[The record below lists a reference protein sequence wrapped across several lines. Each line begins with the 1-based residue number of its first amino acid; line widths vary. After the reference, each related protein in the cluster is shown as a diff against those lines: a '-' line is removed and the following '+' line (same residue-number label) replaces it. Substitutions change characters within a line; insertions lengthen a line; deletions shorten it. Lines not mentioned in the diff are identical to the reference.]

1 MDEEMTEE
9 HSSPRWGT
17 SAKIIVSL
25 VLLVVLIALIWQ
37 FQNFI
42 GPIIFAFLLSYLL
55 HPFCGFLSR
64 KLHLSWRAATTIL
77 YLFIFLCIIGLL
89 TWGGFS
95 LVSPLQSLLTF
106 IQGMLG
112 DVPGFFADLTSK
124 PILIGNLTIDLSRFH
139 NSDIWTQVQ
148 SAISPALAKLG
159 TLLGQIASGAAS
171 IVTMTIFMLIIS
183 FFITLEST
191 GVRSEL
197 ITLQLPRFQDDI
209 NRFSRYTSRIW
220 NSYFRGQ
227 LTIFILT
234 VIFYTI
240 LLSALGVHYAFA
252 LALLAGFARFV
263 PYVGPT
269 VTWITYGLVCIFQ
282 GSTLFGLMPL
292 PYAFI
297 VIGCALI
304 TDIVMDNFVSPRI
317 MSEAVGIHPALVLV
331 SVLVA
336 AKLLGVVGVL
346 IAAPAVATIKLLLIY
361 IFRKLTDQDPWANV
375 KIHPAPV
382 PMKILV
388 TGWFKKIASL
398 AKKIA
403 AFFGCLFSGRKVNP
417 VADRKGKKE

>member
-1 MDEEMTEE
+1 MMVEE
-9 HSSPRWGT
+9 HSSPKWGT

-25 VLLVVLIALIWQ
+25 GILVILGLLVWQ
-37 FQNFI
+37 FQSFI

-77 YLFIFLCIIGLL
+77 YLSIFLCIIGLL

-112 DVPGFFADLTSK
+112 DVPGFFNDLTSN
-124 PILIGNLTIDLSRFH
+124 PIVIGNLTIDLSRFN
-139 NSDIWTQVQ
+139 NSDLWAQVQ

-183 FFITLEST
+183 YFITVEST
-191 GVRSEL
+191 GVRSQL

-227 LTIFILT
+227 LTIFVLT

-240 LLSALGVHYAFA
+240 LLSALGVNYAFA

-282 GSTLFGLMPL
+282 GSTIFGLMPL
-292 PYAFI
+292 PYALI
-297 VIGCALI
+297 VIGCALV
-304 TDIVMDNFVSPRI
+304 TDIIMDNFVSPRI

-331 SVLVA
+331 SVLVG
-336 AKLLGVVGVL
+336 AKLLGFVGVL
-346 IAAPAVATIKLLLIY
+346 IAAPAVATLKLLLIY
-361 IFRKLTDQDPWANV
+361 VFRKLTDQDPWENV
-375 KIHPAPV
+375 KITPAPI
-382 PMKILV
+382 PMKLV
-388 TGWFKKIASL
+388 FAGWIKKISSL
-398 AKKIA
+398 GKKIA
-403 AFFGCLFSGRKVNP
+403 AFFVRLFTGNKANP
-417 VADRKGKKE
+417 VTDRKDKKE

>member
-1 MDEEMTEE
+1 MVEEQ
-9 HSSPRWGT
+9 SSPKWGS

-25 VLLVVLIALIWQ
+25 GILVVLGLLVWQ
-37 FQNFI
+37 FQSFI
-42 GPIIFAFLLSYLL
+42 GPILFAFLLSYLL
-55 HPFCGFLSR
+55 HPLCGLFS
-64 KLHLSWRAATTIL
+64 KKVHLSWRAATTIL
-77 YLFIFLCIIGLL
+77 YLFIFLIIIGLL

-106 IQGMLG
+106 LQGILE
-112 DVPGFFADLTSK
+112 DVPGFFNDLTSTQ
-124 PILIGNLTIDLSRFH
+124 IVIGNLTLDLSRF
-139 NSDIWTQVQ
+139 NNTDLWAQVQ

-159 TLLGQIASGAAS
+159 TLLGQIASGAAN

-183 FFITLEST
+183 YFITVEST

-197 ITLQLPRFQDDI
+197 ITLQIPRYQEDI
-209 NRFSRYTSRIW
+209 SRFSRYTSRIW

-227 LTIFILT
+227 LSIFVLT

-240 LLSALGVHYAFA
+240 LLYLLGVNYAFG

-282 GSTLFGLMPL
+282 GSTIFGLMPL

-297 VIGCALI
+297 VIGCSLV
-304 TDIVMDNFVSPRI
+304 TDVIMDNFVSPRI
-317 MSEAVGIHPALVLV
+317 MAEAVGIHPALILV
-331 SVLVA
+331 SVLIG

-346 IAAPAVATIKLLLIY
+346 IAAPAVATLKLLLIY

-375 KIHPAPV
+375 KIAPAPV
-382 PMKILV
+382 PMKLV
-388 TGWFKKIASL
+388 IAGWYKKITNGFTRIGNFVKNL
-398 AKKIA
+398 FAKKKNSI
-403 AFFGCLFSGRKVNP
+403 P
-417 VADRKGKKE
+417 ETPEKEK

>member
-1 MDEEMTEE
+1 MVEEQ
-9 HSSPRWGT
+9 SSPKWGT

-25 VLLVVLIALIWQ
+25 GILVVLGLLVWQ
-37 FQNFI
+37 FQSFI
-42 GPIIFAFLLSYLL
+42 GPILFAFLLSYLL
-55 HPFCGFLSR
+55 HPLCGLFS
-64 KLHLSWRAATTIL
+64 KKVHLSWRAATTIL
-77 YLFIFLCIIGLL
+77 YLFIFLIIIGLL

-106 IQGMLG
+106 LQGMLE
-112 DVPGFFADLTSK
+112 DVPGFFNELTST
-124 PILIGNLTIDLSRFH
+124 PIVIGNLTLDLSRF
-139 NSDIWTQVQ
+139 NNTDLWAQVQ

-159 TLLGQIASGAAS
+159 TLLGQIASGAAN

-183 FFITLEST
+183 YFITVEST

-197 ITLQLPRFQDDI
+197 ISLQLPRYQEDI

-227 LTIFILT
+227 LSIFVLT

-240 LLSALGVHYAFA
+240 LLSLLGVNYAFG

-282 GSTLFGLMPL
+282 GSTIFGLMPL

-297 VIGCALI
+297 VIGCSLV
-304 TDIVMDNFVSPRI
+304 TDVIMDNFVSPRI
-317 MSEAVGIHPALVLV
+317 MAEAVGIHPALILV
-331 SVLVA
+331 SVLIG

-346 IAAPAVATIKLLLIY
+346 IAAPAVATLKLLLNY
-361 IFRKLTDQDPWANV
+361 IFRKLTDQDPWQNV
-375 KIHPAPV
+375 KIAPAPL
-382 PMKILV
+382 PMKLV
-388 TGWFKKIASL
+388 FAGWIKKIVAF
-398 AKKIA
+398 AKRIA
-403 AFFGCLFSGRKVNP
+403 GFFAGLFRK
-417 VADRKGKKE
+417 KKENLSQELNKE

>member
-1 MDEEMTEE
+1 MMEE

-25 VLLVVLIALIWQ
+25 VILVVLIALVWQ
-37 FQNFI
+37 FQSYI

-55 HPFCGFLSR
+55 HPLCGLFSKKMR
-64 KLHLSWRAATTIL
+64 LSWRAATTIL

-112 DVPGFFADLTSK
+112 DVPGFFNDLTSN
-124 PILIGNLTIDLSRFH
+124 PIVIGNLTLDLSRFN
-139 NSDIWTQVQ
+139 NSDLWTQVQ
-148 SAISPALAKLG
+148 SAISPALSKLG

-183 FFITLEST
+183 YFITVEST
-191 GVRSEL
+191 GVRSDL

-227 LTIFILT
+227 LSIFVLT

-240 LLSALGVHYAFA
+240 LLSLLGVNYAFG

-282 GSTLFGLMPL
+282 GSTIFGLMPL

-297 VIGCALI
+297 VIGCSLV
-304 TDIVMDNFVSPRI
+304 TDVIMDNFVSPRI
-317 MSEAVGIHPALVLV
+317 MAEAVGIHPALILV
-331 SVLVA
+331 SVLIG

-346 IAAPAVATIKLLLIY
+346 IAAPAVATLKLLLIY

-375 KIHPAPV
+375 KIAPAPV
-382 PMKILV
+382 PMKLV
-388 TGWFKKIASL
+388 IAGWYKKITNGFKRMGNFVKNL
-398 AKKIA
+398 FAKKKNSI
-403 AFFGCLFSGRKVNP
+403 P
-417 VADRKGKKE
+417 ETPKKE